1 LNIQYYNFEDEWV
14 NGIVENIRVRA
25 DLAIK
30 KQGYF
35 NIVLSG
41 GQTPIL
47 IYKKL
52 SLLDLNWDKWQFWL
66 ADERIL
72 VNSKSELNKTLIFN
86 SFLDHIKYNQDQIHF
101 LEDGLNLIESISL
114 YQKELNKVSIFDLV
128 LLGIGQD
135 GHTASLFPGNN
146 LGEDVNSPSVLGIDN
161 SPKPP
166 NKRISLSINRL
177 SKSTDVYFLV
187 KGLDKKDIIE
197 NILNGAILPCSILR
211 GKNETV
217 IHYCTI

>member
-1 LNIQYYNFEDEWV
+1 MNIQYYNFEDEWV
-14 NGIVENIRVRA
+14 NGIVEKIRVRA
-25 DLAIK
+25 ELAIE
-30 KQGYF
+30 KQGHF

-41 GQTPIL
+41 GLTPVS

-52 SLLDLNWDKWQFWL
+52 SLLDLNWDKWHFWL

-72 VNSKSELNKTLIFN
+72 VNSKSELNKTLIYN

-101 LEDGLNLIESISL
+101 LEDGLNFMESIS
-114 YQKELNKVSIFDLV
+114 YYENELKKVLMFDLV
-128 LLGIGQD
+128 LLGIGED

-146 LGEDVNSPSVLGIDN
+146 LGVSENSPSVLGVNN

-166 NKRISLSINRL
+166 KKRISLSINRL

-187 KGLDKKDIIE
+187 KGLDKKNIID
-197 NILNGAILPCSILR
+197 NILNGAILPCSKIR
-211 GKNETV
+211 GKNETLL
-217 IHYCTI
+217 HYCTI